1 MWETGRVWLT
11 SDGLSGF
18 DPAKEAGQPVY
29 VGSSNY
35 TQGHVFGPKCV
46 IVKETSFLHR
56 KLGQTVRGTDITSPT
71 VGR

>member
-1 MWETGRVWLT
+1 MRETGWVWLT

-18 DPAKEAGQPVY
+18 VPAKEAEQPVY

-35 TQGHVFGPKCV
+35 TQGHVLGPKCV

-56 KLGQTVRGTDITSPT
+56 KLGQTVRGIDTASPT